1 MLMLKER
8 LSRIIRHPLSPFK
21 RRALVSIVILAIVM
35 AIGTVGMMF
44 LERWDPV
51 TSFYFMALLATAE
64 GPALSP
70 LTVAGKLFASLMAFV
85 SIGAAISAITFTF
98 GPLFGYALRE
108 GFAYVE
114 KEEDKLKTRIE
125 HREQASSSTDKE
137 D

>member
-1 MLMLKER
+1 MFMTKEGIA
-8 LSRIIRHPLSPFK
+8 RIVRHPLSPFK
-21 RRALVSIVILAIVM
+21 RRALFSIVILAVVM
-35 AIGTVGMMF
+35 VIGTIGMMF
-44 LERWDPV
+44 LEGWDPV

-108 GFAYVE
+108 GFAYIE
-114 KEEDKLKTRIE
+114 KEDDKLKTRIE
-125 HREQASSSTDKE
+125 RKDQARSSADKE

>member
-1 MLMLKER
+1 MFMTKGGI
-8 LSRIIRHPLSPFK
+8 SRIVRHPLSPFK
-21 RRALVSIVILAIVM
+21 RRALFSIVILAIVM
-35 AIGTVGMMF
+35 AIGTIGMMV
-44 LERWDPV
+44 LEGWDPV

-108 GFAYVE
+108 GFAYIE
-114 KEEDKLKTRIE
+114 KEDDKLKTRIE
-125 HREQASSSTDKE
+125 RKDQALSSPDKE

>member
-1 MLMLKER
+1 MTKDGIA
-8 LSRIIRHPLSPFK
+8 RIVRHPLSPFK
-21 RRALVSIVILAIVM
+21 SRALFSIVILAVVM
-35 AIGTVGMMF
+35 VIGTIGMMF
-44 LERWDPV
+44 LEGWDPV

-108 GFAYVE
+108 GFAYIE
-114 KEEDKLKTRIE
+114 KEDDKLKTRIE
-125 HREQASSSTDKE
+125 RKDQAHSFSDKE

>member
-1 MLMLKER
+1 MTKEGIA
-8 LSRIIRHPLSPFK
+8 RIVRHPLSPFK
-21 RRALVSIVILAIVM
+21 SRALFSIVILAVVM
-35 AIGTVGMMF
+35 VIGTIGMMF
-44 LERWDPV
+44 LEGWDPV

-108 GFAYVE
+108 GFAYIE
-114 KEEDKLKTRIE
+114 KEDDKLKTRIE
-125 HREQASSSTDKE
+125 RKDQAHSSAYKE